1 MKKWIGYSL
10 RRKLSLII
18 LISTLLPLLSF
29 GAFTYLISSRI
40 TEEKTKQSG
49 IDTLEQMEGKMSFI
63 VSDIEN
69 ISLILIGHRDIQQY
83 LSHSVEDE
91 QTRTRVLEFI
101 MNLSSSKPYISNITI
116 YPGKFQTAPLS
127 NSTVYAS
134 NMGELVDL
142 YQVKEKTWTGLYKIT
157 NFSGERQVISFI
169 RPLRSVF
176 TYENLGWL
184 VISVDEPVISEYW
197 SEPSL
202 GEGGEVALLNE
213 SGVVL
218 SSTEKS
224 WLSRPFDD
232 LFPGVTQRMMNR
244 SHGETVFG
252 AGREKRTVLYYRQ
265 PSTGWTFAGTI
276 PYDLYSSQNR
286 YILQLTAIAVLVMI
300 VITGCLVLFVIR
312 RVTNP
317 LTILTRLLT
326 KVNPNG
332 PMPLYHASSRDEIG
346 RLGESY
352 NMLGMHIE
360 QLKRQLI
367 RDETRKKEAD
377 MRALQAQ
384 INPHFLYNTL
394 SSIHWMALMADKKRI
409 ADMVGALSDFLQFSL
424 NKGNDYCAVQQELAH
439 IRNYVDIQSI
449 RFPDKFEVDYV
460 IDPGV
465 HDRMMLKLLLQPLLE
480 NSMIHGVQKK
490 AGKGKIAVCIHQEG
504 GRLHFLVVD
513 DGVGMTEERLAQVM
527 DNLDRHDLAPG
538 PDASYG
544 LRNVN
549 ERLRLHYGQDACL
562 VIESKPNAGTR
573 ISFSIPGLEESYEN
587 HDRG

>member
-1 MKKWIGYSL
+1 MKKWIGHSL

-18 LISTLLPLLSF
+18 LISTLVPLLSL

-69 ISLILIGHRDIQQY
+69 ISLILIGDRDIQQY
-83 LSHSVEDE
+83 LSHSAEDE

-116 YPGKFQTAPLS
+116 YPGKFETAPLS
-127 NSTVYAS
+127 NTTVYAS
-134 NMGELVDL
+134 NMDEQIDL
-142 YQVKEKTWTGLYKIT
+142 YEVKEKTWTGLYKIT
-157 NFSGERQVISFI
+157 NFSGERQVISFV

-202 GEGGEVALLNE
+202 GEGGEVALINE
-213 SGVVL
+213 RGIVL

-224 WLSRPFDD
+224 WLSQPFDE
-232 LFPGVTQRMMNR
+232 LFPGVTKRMMNG

-252 AGREKRTVLYYRQ
+252 EGREKRTVLYYHQ

-300 VITGCLVLFVIR
+300 VITGGLVLFVIR

-352 NMLGMHIE
+352 NLLGMHIE
-360 QLKRQLI
+360 QLKQQLI

-424 NKGNDYCAVQQELAH
+424 NKGNDYCTVQQELAH

-465 HDRMMLKLLLQPLLE
+465 MNRMMLKLLLQPLLE
-480 NSMIHGVQKK
+480 NSMIHGIQKK

-504 GRLHFLVVD
+504 GTIHFLVVD
-513 DGVGMTEERLAQVM
+513 DGVGMTDERLAQVL
-527 DNLDRHDLAPG
+527 DNLERTDLTPG
-538 PDASYG
+538 PGASYG

>member
-1 MKKWIGYSL
+1 MKKWIGHSL

-18 LISTLLPLLSF
+18 LISTLVPLLSL
-29 GAFTYLISSRI
+29 GAFTYLFSSKI

-49 IDTLEQMEGKMSFI
+49 INTLEQMEGKMSFI

-69 ISLILIGHRDIQQY
+69 ISLTLIGQGDIQQY
-83 LSHSVEDE
+83 LSHSEEDE
-91 QTRTRVLEFI
+91 QTRTRVLDFM
-101 MNLSSSKPYISNITI
+101 MNLASSKKYISNISV
-116 YPGKFQTAPLS
+116 YPGKFKTAILS

-134 NMGELVDL
+134 DLEEQVDL
-142 YQVKEKTWTGLYKIT
+142 SQVKEKTWTGVYKMT

-184 VISVDEPVISEYW
+184 VISLDEPVISEYW
-197 SEPSL
+197 SEPNL

-213 SGVVL
+213 RGIVL
-218 SSTEKS
+218 SSTDKN
-224 WLSRPFDD
+224 WLSRSFDT
-232 LFPGVTQRMMNR
+232 LFPGATKRILNG
-244 SHGETVFG
+244 SHGETIVG
-252 AGREKRTVLYYRQ
+252 QGREKRTVLYYHQ

-286 YILQLTAIAVLVMI
+286 YILQLTAIAVLAMI
-300 VITGCLVLFVIR
+300 VITGGLVLFVVR

-326 KVNPNG
+326 KVNPDG
-332 PMPLYHASSRDEIG
+332 PMPLYHASSSDEIG

-352 NMLGMHIE
+352 NLLGMHIE
-360 QLKRQLI
+360 QLKQQLI

-409 ADMVGALSDFLQFSL
+409 ADMVGSLSDFLQFSL
-424 NKGNDYCAVQQELAH
+424 NKGNDYCTVQQEIAH
-439 IRNYVDIQSI
+439 IRNYIDIQSV
-449 RFPDKFEVDYV
+449 RFPDKFEVDFV
-460 IDPGV
+460 IDSAV
-465 HDRMMLKLLLQPLLE
+465 MNRMMLKLLLQPLLE
-480 NSMIHGVQKK
+480 NSMIHGIQKK

-504 GRLHFLVVD
+504 GKLHFLVVD
-513 DGVGMTEERLAQVM
+513 DGVGMTEARLAQVL
-527 DNLDRHDLAPG
+527 DNLERAEFSPG
-538 PDASYG
+538 PEASYG

-562 VIESKPNAGTR
+562 VIESKPNAGAR
-573 ISFSIPGLEESYEN
+573 ISFSIPCVEESYEN